1 MEKVLNSMPQNDK
14 NRVTAQ
20 KSLELNA
27 GHPVFEKLKELYKDD
42 KDKLT
47 EYTKLLYSQALLIEG
62 LTIENPVE
70 FADLICKLMV

>member
-1 MEKVLNSMPQNDK
+1 MEKVLNSMPQND
-14 NRVTAQ
+14 NQRVTAQ
-20 KSLELNA
+20 KSMELNA
-27 GHPVFEKLKELYKDD
+27 SHPVFEKLKDLYAND